1 MNLII
6 GLGNPEKDYA
16 NTRHNMGFDV
26 INLLA
31 KKYDIEV
38 NKSKFKSL
46 YGDGFIEGKKVI
58 LLKPQTF
65 MNLSGE
71 AVAEIVNF
79 YKLDLDDI
87 VVVYDDLDIEPGKIR
102 VRKSGSP
109 GSHNG
114 IKSVTHYLKTNNFPR
129 VRIGIGKPAPEH
141 DSDLIEYVIGTINP
155 EEKEKLSEG
164 IEKAANAIVEILK
177 NNIDIAMNKYN

>member
-1 MNLII
+1 MKLII

-16 NTRHNMGFDV
+16 GTRHNMGFDV
-26 INLLA
+26 INELS

-46 YGDGFIEGKKVI
+46 YGDGVIEGKKVI

-71 AVAEIVNF
+71 AVYEIVSF
-79 YKLDLDDI
+79 YKLDLEDI
-87 VVVYDDLDIEPGKIR
+87 LVIYDDLDIEPGKIR

-114 IKSVTHYLKTNNFPR
+114 IKSVTHYLKSNNFAR
-129 VRIGIGKPAPEH
+129 VRVGIGKPEG
-141 DSDLIEYVIGTINP
+141 SIDLIEYVIGGIDT
-155 EEKEKLSEG
+155 EEKHLLKEG
-164 IEKAANAIVEILK
+164 VDRATEAVIEILK
-177 NNIDIAMNKYN
+177 NDINSAMNKYN

>member
-31 KKYDIEV
+31 QKYDIEIS
-38 NKSKFKSL
+38 KSKFKSL

-71 AVAEIVNF
+71 AVSEIVNF
-79 YKLDLDDI
+79 YKLSLDDI
-87 VVVYDDLDIEPGKIR
+87 IVIYDDLDIEPGKIR

-114 IKSVTHYLKTNNFPR
+114 IKSVTHYLKTNNFSR
-129 VRIGIGKPAPEH
+129 VRVGIGKPEEGI
-141 DSDLIEYVIGTINP
+141 DLIEYVIGAISS

-164 IEKAANAIVEILK
+164 VKKASDAVIEILK

>member
-1 MNLII
+1 MKLII

-31 KKYDIEV
+31 KKYNIEITK
-38 NKSKFKSL
+38 NKFKSL
-46 YGDGFIEGKKVI
+46 YGDGFIENEKVI

-71 AVAEIVNF
+71 AVIEIVNF
-79 YKLDLDDI
+79 YKISLDDI
-87 VVVYDDLDIEPGKIR
+87 IVIYDDLDIEPGKIR

-114 IKSVTHYLKTNNFPR
+114 IKSVTHYLKTNNFSR
-129 VRIGIGKPAPEH
+129 VRVGIGAPPEEM
-141 DSDLIEYVIGTINP
+141 DIIEYVIGAINT
-155 EEKEKLSEG
+155 EEKQLLEQG
-164 IEKAANAIVEILK
+164 VEKAKDAVIEILK
-177 NNIDIAMNKYN
+177 NNIDTAMNKYN